1 MTHSRARFAESLM
14 TKDLRFSPCVGLVG
28 MRQVG
33 KTTLL
38 KKFSKHYLSF
48 DQEEALARIL
58 REGWEFLQKGP
69 FPLAL
74 DEIQKHPSAFD
85 ALKFAIDTRKVPGR
99 YLISGSVRFGS
110 RRGVRE
116 SLTGRMTLV
125 ELFPLT
131 LAECHSRTLS
141 TFLSLIMASKPIKT
155 LKARAWCD
163 EAALKHY
170 LVSGGLPGICF
181 KRDSEVKQRLWEFHL
196 DTLLTRDIHLIRQV
210 RVSTNKMITLL
221 RELARLQ
228 GMPVALTHL
237 ARLIGFSAPGT
248 KEIILAMQG
257 LFLLRP
263 HGKTYFIED
272 AGLSHYLAPWMDR
285 MTRFDMLRLL
295 YHEFR
300 VATRHLLGSAVEL
313 TSYTTRGGV
322 DIPLVLKFKT
332 GQYLAIGIDDE
343 DSPSEKTLK
352 GLTWFKKNHPSA
364 HTLVLYRGDEAY
376 LTASGTSCLPWTWVF

>member
-1 MTHSRARFAESLM
+1 MAHPRTRFAEALIA
-14 TKDLRFSPCVGLVG
+14 KDMSFSPCVGLVG

-48 DQEEALARIL
+48 DHEEAVQRIL
-58 REGWEFLQKGP
+58 RGGWEFLQKGP

-74 DEIQKHPSAFD
+74 DEIQKHQPAFD

-110 RRGVRE
+110 RRGIRE
-116 SLTGRMTLV
+116 SLTGRMTLI

-131 LAECHSRTLS
+131 LSECHDRTFS
-141 TFLSLIMASKPIKT
+141 TFLSLIMAKKPVQN
-155 LKARAWCD
+155 LAARAWCH

-181 KRDSEVKQRLWEFHL
+181 KRDAEVKQRLWEFHL

-210 RVSTNKMITLL
+210 RVSPSKMIDLL
-221 RELARLQ
+221 RELSRLQ
-228 GMPVALTHL
+228 GMPVSLIHL
-237 ARLIGFSAPGT
+237 ARLIGLSAPGT
-248 KEIILAMQG
+248 KQILQAMEG

-272 AGLSHYLAPWMDR
+272 AGLSHYLTPWMGR
-285 MTRFDMLRLL
+285 VSRFDMLRLL

-300 VATRHLLGSAVEL
+300 VAIRQLMGSAAGL
-313 TSYTTRGGV
+313 TSYVTRGGV
-322 DIPLVLKFKT
+322 EIPLVLKFKT
-332 GQYLAIGIDDE
+332 GQWLAIGIDDE
-343 DSPSEKTLK
+343 ETPSEKTLK
-352 GLTWFKKNHPSA
+352 GLTWFKKRHTAA
-364 HTLVLYRGDEAY
+364 HVLVLYRGDKAY
-376 LTASGTSCLPWTWVF
+376 TTATGTVCLPWTWVF